1 MKNSAST
8 SRSGDDSEVSIKKR
22 KVDHMVEGSIVK
34 VVLKNFMTF
43 SEVVYTPNSKLN
55 LILGPN
61 GSGKSS
67 IVTALI
73 LGFGG
78 NPKDINRG
86 DKVSQFVKLGKS
98 VADISIELYKRS
110 NQNMNL
116 RRTIFASNDTCHYYV
131 NSILVSK
138 KKYNDVVESF
148 NIKVHNLCQFLPQD
162 RLEDFSKLDSKGL
175 LVNALQSIENKD
187 LLDNFEKLKT
197 LADSITSHDGDKKR
211 LQDNIRLEV
220 AVNLKLET
228 IVSTF
233 TEKKS
238 LEEQLLVVLQKR
250 CWSLYILAWKQISSE
265 KKQFEESK
273 KHNNAA
279 LSLINQHREK
289 IKKKKLGE
297 NNLKNVVLQNAN
309 IVSKIMDKLNNQVGA
324 AECHVSDIN
333 TLKKTVK
340 KSSIKIEDL
349 LESISSM
356 EEKLQSIKNE
366 TLNVEECKLELAKIN
381 DNIKTIDSNI
391 CPVRSNLESVK
402 NKLRGLTEKMYAID
416 QELEREK
423 RKEDGKNQL
432 LQRKFP
438 EMWKAIKWLRNCDK
452 TTIFNGQ
459 VFEPLFTQIEVYDQ
473 KNAKYIENIINYRD
487 MIAFVFEY
495 AEDLTTFN
503 KIVKQERWQKINSI
517 SAPPANIKINETPNY
532 DINNLRQF
540 GFHTY
545 ALDMIQAPTV
555 IRRYLARNYDMQNIP
570 IGSKEV
576 INNLQSL
583 PSNIGFFFAGND
595 QVHIKTSN
603 YTGEKITRQSQI
615 SNEAQFLLFSV
626 DSNLIKSLNIRKE
639 EARVNC
645 EHFEQQQI
653 EFNNQLRIAEDSR
666 QPFIAR
672 KKEIQGSFLKFQN
685 RQKAL
690 DKMIKDIE
698 FKKSELKTEKERLIK
713 LSDQNSQ
720 LISKYFDSMNGVID
734 MLDSYSTS
742 LKYLIASTFVV
753 SYCYIDMEEENKVLK
768 QLKQLY
774 ATSLNNFN
782 EYLKYIQS
790 LDSKFKKIHDVAVHW
805 SKGLSPYDKTLFQ
818 PMKDKFD
825 AIEESDI
832 EDLDVLIVEKKAKLN
847 CLNIDPNA
855 PQLIKE
861 YKERKIKIKNL
872 EKKLETLNLS
882 AETKAYEIDKLYTEW
897 FPKIQELTY
906 LLSVNFQKFLTS
918 FGCKGI
924 IELDIGVT
932 RYDFQAYGLL
942 IKVQFRNDLPS
953 LRLLD
958 AKSQSGGERALTT
971 ALFLLSLQEVT
982 HFPFRIVDEINQGMD
997 KVYER
1002 KLMELFMELFE
1013 DRKNQYFVVTPKLIK
1028 NLSFKNTTVD
1038 IIFCIDK

>member
-8 SRSGDDSEVSIKKR
+8 SQSVDGLEVSIKKR

-34 VVLKNFMTF
+34 VELKNFMTF
-43 SEVVYTPNSKLN
+43 SEVVYTPHSKLN

-138 KKYNDVVESF
+138 KKYTDVVESF

-187 LLDNFEKLKT
+187 LLENFEKLKT
-197 LADSITSHDGDKKR
+197 LANSITSHDGDKKQ

-238 LEEQLLVVLQKR
+238 LEEQLLTVLQKR
-250 CWSLYILAWKQISSE
+250 CWSLYILAWKQINSE

-279 LSLINQHREK
+279 LSLINQQREK
-289 IKKKKLGE
+289 IKNKKLGE
-297 NNLKNVVLQNAN
+297 NTLKNVVLQNAN
-309 IVSKIMDKLNNQVGA
+309 IVSKIMEKLNNQVGA

-333 TLKKTVK
+333 ELKKTVK

-349 LESISSM
+349 SESISSM

-391 CPVRSNLESVK
+391 FPMRSNLESVK
-402 NKLRGLTEKMYAID
+402 NKLKGLTEKMYAID
-416 QELEREK
+416 HEIEREK

-452 TTIFNGQ
+452 STIFHGQ

-666 QPFIAR
+666 QPFFAK
-672 KKEIQGSFLKFQN
+672 KKEIQGNVLKFQN
-685 RQKAL
+685 RQQAF

-698 FKKSELKTEKERLIK
+698 FKKSELNTEKARLIK
-713 LSDQNSQ
+713 LSGQNSQ

-790 LDSKFKKIHDVAVHW
+790 LDSEFKKIHDVAVHW

-825 AIEESDI
+825 EIEQSDI

-882 AETKAYEIDKLYTEW
+882 AETKASEIEKLYSEW
-897 FPKIQELTY
+897 LPKIQELTC
-906 LLSVNFQKFLTS
+906 LLSVNFQKFLKS
-918 FGCKGI
+918 FGCMGV

-942 IKVQFRNDLPS
+942 IKVQFRNDIPS

-1002 KLMELFMELFE
+1002 KLMELFMQLFE
-1013 DRKNQYFVVTPKLIK
+1013 DRKNQYFVVTPK
-1028 NLSFKNTTVD
+1028 V
-1038 IIFCIDK
+1038 C